1 MQTIRLAFLI
11 TAYHK
16 QEQLELL
23 LSMLGGKFGHENIFV
38 HVDRKSS
45 IDPSTLRE
53 HVDEA
58 LNVVKEYDVHWGGF
72 NQLRSILRL
81 IRMARARSSYDFMI
95 LLSGQDMPVVDADTI
110 VKTLSSSVG
119 RSYIDCFQL
128 PDSRWNYRGGLGR
141 VQWFWFMDLVARFR
155 GVQRLHKISHY
166 LFDRLNIRRPSSR
179 SRVFYGGSD
188 WWMLPGEVASF
199 CVDQFDLDERLRA
212 CMKYSF
218 IPTEMFFQTVIM
230 NSRFRESVCDQTLR
244 YIPWSTP
251 EIGRPDI
258 IDFDHVDAIAES
270 GALFARKFDIDENA
284 EAVHHYQR
292 LFSSE
297 FIVR

>member
-1 MQTIRLAFLI
+1 MHEIKLAFLV

-23 LSMLGGKFGHENIFV
+23 LDMLGRKFGHENIFI
-38 HVDRKSS
+38 HIDIKSS
-45 IDPSTLRE
+45 IEIADIQNNVSKS
-53 HVDEA
+53 
-58 LNVVKEYDVHWGGF
+58 LNIVKKYGVQWGGF
-72 NQLRSILRL
+72 NQLLSIVHLV
-81 IRMARARSSYDFMI
+81 RMARDRRQYDFMI

-230 NSRFRESVCDQTLR
+230 NSRFRESVCGQTLR
-244 YIPWSTP
+244 YIPWSNP
-251 EIGRPDI
+251 EMGHPDNI
-258 IDFDHVDAIAES
+258 NFDHVDAIAES
-270 GALFARKFDIDENA
+270 GALFARKFDLETGD
-284 EAVHHYQR
+284 AV
-292 LFSSE
+292 
-297 FIVR
+297 VRNYRNIFLGVP